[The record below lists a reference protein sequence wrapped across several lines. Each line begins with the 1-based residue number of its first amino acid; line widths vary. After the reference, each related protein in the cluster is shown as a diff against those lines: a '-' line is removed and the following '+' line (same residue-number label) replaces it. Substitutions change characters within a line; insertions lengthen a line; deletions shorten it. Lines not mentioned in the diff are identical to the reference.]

1 MNALC
6 SEAAGAKAVAASLTT
21 PCRRAVLLIERIR
34 NAYGQV
40 YALLSYE
47 PDKNYLLMKWS
58 GFCTEEEVKAA
69 SLRMLDWQRTQGR
82 AKGCKFHV
90 HDTNEIESAWA
101 GLVDW
106 INNELFPDCFQAGL
120 RYNVSILSPDLFS
133 RLSSQALYQKQNAKV
148 PTVLCETLS
157 QAERWI
163 AQKYK
168 EL

>member
-6 SEAAGAKAVAASLTT
+6 SEAAVAKAAAATLTT

-40 YALLSYE
+40 YAVLSYE

-120 RYNVSILSPDLFS
+120 RYNVVFSPRIFS
-133 RLSSQALYQKQNAKV
+133 PGYLPGPL
-148 PTVLCETLS
+148 PET
-157 QAERWI
+157 ERKSTHR
-163 AQKYK
+163 AVRDAFPGRTLDRPEVQGM
-168 EL
+168 